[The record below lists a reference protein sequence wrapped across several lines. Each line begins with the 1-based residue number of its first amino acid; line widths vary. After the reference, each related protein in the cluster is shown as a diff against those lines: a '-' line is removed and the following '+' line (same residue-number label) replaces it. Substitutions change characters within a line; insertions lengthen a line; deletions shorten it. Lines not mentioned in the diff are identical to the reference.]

1 MADDRLLRVV
11 LHGLASPQKSLPAT
25 LFYDEAGSALF
36 DRITTVEDYY
46 PTRVEAEIFRE
57 HAAEMAA
64 AAADG
69 ATRVV
74 MVEPGCGSGAKA
86 AALLA
91 HLPAVAYV
99 GIDVSVTALTAGASR
114 LEEAFPKVKVMAV
127 EADYHAPFAL
137 PPLPEGRRIGF
148 FPGST
153 IGNFDP
159 DDAVHFLANVRE
171 IVGSGGR
178 LLIGVDL
185 WKDPEVLRRAYD
197 DHEGITAGFNK
208 NALVHLNR
216 RYAADF
222 ELSQFDHHSR
232 VDPVLRRV
240 EMHLRARV
248 AQSFQVAG
256 RRFTMA
262 AGETIHTENAYKY
275 DVSGFRALA
284 VRAGFQLRQAWT
296 DAGSRFAVLLLAA

>member
-1 MADDRLLRVV
+1 MTDDRLLRVV
-11 LHGLASPQKSLPAT
+11 LHGLASSPKTLPPT
-25 LFYDEAGSALF
+25 LFYDEAGSGLF

-57 HAAEMAA
+57 HAVEMAM

-69 ATRVV
+69 AARVV

-86 AALLA
+86 ASLLA

-114 LEEAFPKVKVMAV
+114 LEEAFPKVTVMAV
-127 EADYHAPFAL
+127 EADYHEPFTL
-137 PPLPEGRRIGF
+137 PALPEGRRIGF

-159 DDAVHFLANVRE
+159 DDAVHFLANMRE
-171 IVGSGGR
+171 IVRPGGR
-178 LLIGVDL
+178 FLIGVDL
-185 WKDPEVLRRAYD
+185 WKDPAVLRRAYD
-197 DHEGITAGFNK
+197 DREGVTAAFNK
-208 NALVHLNR
+208 NALAHLNR

-222 ELSQFDHHSR
+222 VLAQFGHLSR
-232 VDPVLRRV
+232 VDAALGRV
-240 EMHLRARV
+240 EMHLQAREAV
-248 AQSFQVAG
+248 VFHVAG
-256 RRFTMA
+256 RRFSMA

-275 DVSGFRALA
+275 DIPGFGALA
-284 VRAGFQLRQAWT
+284 GRAGFQLRQTWT